1 MKQIQQETKK
11 PINNQTQQETKKQT
25 KKQTQQRVLLALPMI
40 GLVTLIAACGSN
52 KVSQN
57 VQTEL
62 DYRQQAKVAT
72 QAINEAPSWMSKL
85 PKESGIIY
93 ENGTAISSDFSMADL
108 KAKTMAYVKICTGA
122 GGKVR
127 SQMKMYRADNDAA
140 SVEQSELTVRSLCP
154 DVDITGVET
163 VEMKHVAEG
172 NRIRTYVL
180 VALPMGSKNVMKSTK
195 DVQNKSGDA
204 FKELDNITKEQ
215 NAPQAVPQGTAPV
228 TPAKAEPA
236 ARAPEARVP
245 AVTAPLA
252 ITPMQPSEPV
262 KIEKV
267 EPPLTPATARP
278 NVAPATKMDGTPLE
292 SVRAVGKDSVIVQ
305 GSNGADKQVNL
316 IGATNPDYVAK
327 RAEALNKPGAV
338 IGQASVQ

>member
-1 MKQIQQETKK
+1 MKALQ
-11 PINNQTQQETKKQT
+11 KQM
-25 KKQTQQRVLLALPMI
+25 QRKVLYALPII
-40 GLVTLIAACGSN
+40 GIVSLITACGSSQ
-52 KVSQN
+52 VSQN
-57 VQTEL
+57 AQTEL

-85 PKESGIIY
+85 PKESGVIY

-215 NAPQAVPQGTAPV
+215 NAPQSAPQAAPIPAAPQAVAPR
-228 TPAKAEPA
+228 AEPI
-236 ARAPEARVP
+236 ARAPALTQP
-245 AVTAPLA
+245 IGPLVA
-252 ITPMQPSEPV
+252 APMQQSEPV
-262 KIEKV
+262 KV
-267 EPPLTPATARP
+267 ERVDPPLSPASARP
-278 NVAPATKMDGTPLE
+278 SVAPATKMDGSLLE
-292 SVRAVGKDSVIVQ
+292 SVKAVGNDAVVVQ
-305 GSNGADKQVNL
+305 GADGADKQVNL
-316 IGATNPDYVAK
+316 IGAKNPDYLAK

-338 IGQASVQ
+338 IGQVSVE

>member
-1 MKQIQQETKK
+1 MKQIQQ
-11 PINNQTQQETKKQT
+11 
-25 KKQTQQRVLLALPMI
+25 RVLYALPII
-40 GLVTLIAACGSN
+40 GVVMLMTACGSPQ
-52 KVSQN
+52 VSQN

-85 PKESGIIY
+85 PKESGVIY

-180 VALPMGSKNVMKSTK
+180 VALPMGSKNIMKSTK

-215 NAPQAVPQGTAPV
+215 NTPQAAPQPA
-228 TPAKAEPA
+228 TPAKAEPPA
-236 ARAPEARVP
+236 RSPEARAPVATPPVTQAATP
-245 AVTAPLA
+245 AQTAP
-252 ITPMQPSEPV
+252 IQQSEPV
-262 KIEKV
+262 KV
-267 EPPLTPATARP
+267 ERVDPPLTPATARP
-278 NVAPATKMDGTPLE
+278 NVAPATKMDGSLLE
-292 SVRAVGKDSVIVQ
+292 SVKAVGNDSVIVK
-305 GSNGADKQVNL
+305 GADGADKQVNL

-338 IGQASVQ
+338 IGQVSVE

>member
-1 MKQIQQETKK
+1 MKQIQK
-11 PINNQTQQETKKQT
+11 
-25 KKQTQQRVLLALPMI
+25 RVLYALPII
-40 GLVTLIAACGSN
+40 GVVTLITACGSPQ
-52 KVSQN
+52 VSQN

-72 QAINEAPSWMSKL
+72 QAINEAPIWMSKL
-85 PKESGIIY
+85 PKETGVIY

-180 VALPMGSKNVMKSTK
+180 VALPMGSKNIMKSTK
-195 DVQNKSGDA
+195 DVQNKSGEA

-215 NAPQAVPQGTAPV
+215 NTPQVTAPV

-236 ARAPEARVP
+236 ARAPEAKSPVVSPSATP
-245 AVTAPLA
+245 APTAAAP
-252 ITPMQPSEPV
+252 IQQSEPV
-262 KIEKV
+262 KVERV
-267 EPPLTPATARP
+267 EPPLSPATARP
-278 NVAPATKMDGTPLE
+278 NVAPATKMDGSLLE
-292 SVRAVGKDSVIVQ
+292 LS
-305 GSNGADKQVNL
+305 L
-316 IGATNPDYVAK
+316 IH
-327 RAEALNKPGAV
+327 
-338 IGQASVQ
+338 I

>member
-1 MKQIQQETKK
+1 MKEMQK
-11 PINNQTQQETKKQT
+11 
-25 KKQTQQRVLLALPMI
+25 RALYALPMI
-40 GLVTLIAACGSN
+40 GIVTLITACGSPQ
-52 KVSQN
+52 VSQN

-85 PKESGIIY
+85 PKESGVIY

-127 SQMKMYRADNDAA
+127 SQIKMYRADNDAA

-180 VALPMGSKNVMKSTK
+180 VALPMGSKNIMKSTK
-195 DVQNKSGDA
+195 DVQNKSGEA

-215 NAPQAVPQGTAPV
+215 LTAPQAMPQPV
-228 TPAKAEPA
+228 TPAKVEPA
-236 ARAPEARVP
+236 AVKSPEAKAPVASP
-245 AVTAPLA
+245 SVAQAATPSATAIAP
-252 ITPMQPSEPV
+252 IQQSESV
-262 KIEKV
+262 KVERL

-278 NVAPATKMDGTPLE
+278 NVAPATKMDGSLLE
-292 SVRAVGKDSVIVQ
+292 SVKAAGNDAVVVKGAD
-305 GSNGADKQVNL
+305 GADKQVNL
-316 IGATNPDYVAK
+316 IGAKNPDYLAK

-338 IGQASVQ
+338 IGQVSVE

>member
-1 MKQIQQETKK
+1 MKQIQK
-11 PINNQTQQETKKQT
+11 
-25 KKQTQQRVLLALPMI
+25 RVLYALPII
-40 GLVTLIAACGSN
+40 GVVTLMTACGSPQ
-52 KVSQN
+52 VSQN

-72 QAINEAPSWMSKL
+72 QAINEAPIWMSKL
-85 PKESGIIY
+85 PKETGVIY

-195 DVQNKSGDA
+195 DVQNKSGEA

-215 NAPQAVPQGTAPV
+215 NAPQAAPPV
-228 TPAKAEPA
+228 KPAKAEPA
-236 ARAPEARVP
+236 ARAPEAKAPVVSPP
-245 AVTAPLA
+245 ATPAPTAAAP
-252 ITPMQPSEPV
+252 IQQSEPV
-262 KIEKV
+262 KVERI
-267 EPPLTPATARP
+267 EPPLSPATARP
-278 NVAPATKMDGTPLE
+278 NVAPATKMDGSLLE
-292 SVRAVGKDSVIVQ
+292 SVKAAGNDSVIVK
-305 GSNGADKQVNL
+305 GADGADKQVNL
-316 IGATNPDYVAK
+316 IEAKNPDYIAK

-338 IGQASVQ
+338 IGQVSVE

>member
-1 MKQIQQETKK
+1 MKQIQK
-11 PINNQTQQETKKQT
+11 
-25 KKQTQQRVLLALPMI
+25 RVLYALPII
-40 GLVTLIAACGSN
+40 GVVTLMTACGSPQ
-52 KVSQN
+52 VSQN

-72 QAINEAPSWMSKL
+72 QAINEAPIWMSKL
-85 PKESGIIY
+85 PKETGVIY

-215 NAPQAVPQGTAPV
+215 NAPQAAPPV

-236 ARAPEARVP
+236 ARTPEAKAPVANPP
-245 AVTAPLA
+245 APTAAAP
-252 ITPMQPSEPV
+252 IQQSESV
-262 KIEKV
+262 KVERV
-267 EPPLTPATARP
+267 EPPLSPATARP
-278 NVAPATKMDGTPLE
+278 NVAPATKMDGSLLE
-292 SVRAVGKDSVIVQ
+292 SVKAVGNDSVIVK
-305 GSNGADKQVNL
+305 GSDGADKQVNL
-316 IGATNPDYVAK
+316 IGSKNPDYLAK

-338 IGQASVQ
+338 IGQVSVE